1 MQKTKKLWII
11 IPAVLLCSLIVL
23 AVVAFFGLEYYATNI
38 VKQEIDNNIQELSD
52 YMRVEYDNMTVNWLA
67 FTVNLKKV
75 KLSKPPLPGGT
86 SLRRVK

>member
-1 MQKTKKLWII
+1 MQKTKKLLII
-11 IPAVLLCSLIVL
+11 IPTVLLFSLIVL

-52 YMRVEYDNMTVNWLA
+52 HMRVEYDSMTVNWLA

-75 KLSKPPLPGGT
+75 K
-86 SLRRVK
+86 